1 MAGLI
6 EKWIKK
12 KLNTDKVNNDI
23 PLFNFKGKKKI
34 CKVVDIYDGDT
45 CKVVFYHGG
54 KLWRWNVRLYNLDT
68 PEFRVSKNDPEREIK
83 KQKAIEARDYL
94 RDLILN
100 KIVWIH
106 CDDFDKYG
114 RLLGIFYLEKNSEKS
129 VNDLMLENGHGYAY
143 DGGKKM
149 TVSFL

>member
-1 MAGLI
+1 MAALL

-12 KLNTDKVNNDI
+12 KLKADKINNEL
-23 PLFNFKGKKKI
+23 PLFSFKGKKKM

-54 KLWRWNVRLYNLDT
+54 KFWRWNVRLFNLDT
-68 PEFRVSKNDPEREIK
+68 PEMRVSTKDPERDIK

-94 RDLILN
+94 RGLMLN
-100 KIVWIH
+100 KVVWIK
-106 CDDFDKYG
+106 CDEFDKYG
-114 RLLGIFYLEKNSEKS
+114 RLLGTFFLEKAAEQS

-143 DGGKKM
+143 DGGTKKK
-149 TVSFL
+149 VSYL